1 MRTWVTIL
9 AIGAVGL
16 AAAACSGVEVG
27 GDDMGPSLMFDTLKD
42 GDEVTSPVNICLS
55 AVDIAIEPKGAV
67 KPGSGHHHIVVDASE
82 EELATF
88 EQAGSVIPADDT
100 HIHMGDGAACKDIE
114 LPAGEHTLTAIVAD
128 GAHMTLSPSLMTSV
142 EVEVTQ

>member
-1 MRTWVTIL
+1 MRAWITVLT
-9 AIGAVGL
+9 IGAVAL
-16 AAAACSGVEVG
+16 TAAACSGTDVG
-27 GDDMGPSLMFDTLKD
+27 GDDTAPSVKFDTLKD
-42 GDEVTSPVNICLS
+42 GDQVTSPVNICLS

-67 KPGSGHHHIVVDASE
+67 KPGSGHHHVVIDASE

-88 EQAGSVIPADDT
+88 EKAGSVIPADDT

-114 LPAGEHTLTAIVAD
+114 LAAGEHTLTAIVAD

-142 EVEVTQ
+142 EIEVTQ